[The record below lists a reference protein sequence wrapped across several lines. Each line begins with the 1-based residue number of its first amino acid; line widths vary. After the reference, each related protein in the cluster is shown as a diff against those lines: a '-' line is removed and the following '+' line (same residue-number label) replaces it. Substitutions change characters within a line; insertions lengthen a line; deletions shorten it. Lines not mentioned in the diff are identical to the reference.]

1 MKIFKKTLV
10 TLITALFTI
19 MVTYGGYTIYAEDEG
34 QDFYEFTMFAGQPF
48 LFLLSAAYHNSMND
62 FFNYKIQRAVELID
76 SDEKFYENKDFL
88 VPEFVH
94 TGGKE
99 LTQEIKEK
107 CKKNISTYCV
117 SMEALDLY
125 IAYLES
131 LNVMKGALP
140 AFGPNSTIEDVLND
154 MEARDE
160 DMEQEVKDAKLVMES
175 TINSYNEFKSAYPM
189 HKQYRTII
197 NSLTKYKIALMK
209 IRKETKYFP
218 LRFVDATSSQC
229 E

>member
-1 MKIFKKTLV
+1 MI
-10 TLITALFTI
+10 
-19 MVTYGGYTIYAEDEG
+19 TYGGYTIYAEEEEQNFYG
-34 QDFYEFTMFAGQPF
+34 FMDFSGQPF
-48 LFLLSAAYHNSMND
+48 LFLLSGAYHNSMND

-76 SDEKFYENKDFL
+76 GDEKFYENKDFL
-88 VPEFVH
+88 VPEFDE
-94 TGGKE
+94 TKD
-99 LTQEIKEK
+99 LTQEVKNK

-125 IAYLES
+125 ISYLYS
-131 LNVMKGALP
+131 LNIMKGTLP
-140 AFGPNSTIEDVLND
+140 AFGPNATIEEVLDD
-154 MEARDE
+154 MEGRDE

-175 TINSYNEFKSAYPM
+175 TINAYNEFKSAYPM

-197 NSLTKYKIALMK
+197 NNLTKYKIALMK

-229 E
+229 K